1 MEVTTAPLLEV
12 KKSPPEPMFS
22 KKTDFESCSAA
33 VISEE
38 KNGVAFPALHTFS
51 TSPSLSNPQLTS
63 MSNPQLTSMSDGPK
77 QENKVPGPEN
87 SSVPSLP
94 DLSAPK
100 PSFWAP
106 PSQDNLSRSVLL
118 RHIITETPKH
128 HSSCSF
134 NL

>member
-33 VISEE
+33 VISGE

-51 TSPSLSNPQLTS
+51 TSPSLSNPQLA
-63 MSNPQLTSMSDGPK
+63 SMSDGPK

-87 SSVPSLP
+87 SSVLSLP

-128 HSSCSF
+128 HSSCFF

>member
-1 MEVTTAPLLEV
+1 MDVTTAPLLEV

-22 KKTDFESCSAA
+22 KKTDFESRSAA
-33 VISEE
+33 VISGE
-38 KNGVAFPALHTFS
+38 KNGVAFPALHSFS
-51 TSPSLSNPQLTS
+51 TSPSL
-63 MSNPQLTSMSDGPK
+63 SNPQLTSMSDGPK

-106 PSQDNLSRSVLL
+106 PSQDNLSRSVVL

-128 HSSCSF
+128 HSSCFF

>member
-33 VISEE
+33 VISGE

-51 TSPSLSNPQLTS
+51 TSPSL
-63 MSNPQLTSMSDGPK
+63 SNPQLTSMSDGPK

-128 HSSCSF
+128 HSSCFF